1 MLLDKLA
8 FGNRQSVPQQ
18 KILQRVMMEDVKNVE
33 FIFAMNFKVVAQ
45 SITAQTV
52 ECLTCPDKAVER
64 LAWMQE
70 SFRLQTADGFDG
82 VQLNEGVEFFEFAQG
97 LCGKSHLKHS
107 SPLWLGAVKPA
118 SPAFRT
124 IP

>member
-1 MLLDKLA
+1 
-8 FGNRQSVPQQ
+8 
-18 KILQRVMMEDVKNVE
+18 MEDVENME

-45 SITAQTV
+45 SITTQAV
-52 ECLTCPDKAVER
+52 EGLTCPDKAVER

-70 SFRLQTADGFDG
+70 GFRLQAADGFDG
-82 VQLNEGVEFFEFAQG
+82 VQLNERVEFFEFAQG

-107 SPLWLGAVKPA
+107 SRLWLSAVKPA

-124 IP
+124 IPESGCAA